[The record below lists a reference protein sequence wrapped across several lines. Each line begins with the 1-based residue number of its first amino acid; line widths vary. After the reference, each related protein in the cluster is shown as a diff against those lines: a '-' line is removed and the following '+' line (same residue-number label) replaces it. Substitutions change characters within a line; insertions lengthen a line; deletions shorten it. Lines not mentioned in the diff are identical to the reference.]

1 MFMSALNAPRWIENV
16 SWDDVKNGHHT
27 DMGENAM
34 LIQIT
39 DPATF
44 FPKPKKKF
52 KSIHQFEFMDAEDS
66 DGFPDEAKI
75 SDEQA
80 AEIVRLLQHAIEH
93 NMNVLVHCRAGI
105 CRSGAVTEVGSMMG
119 FTATE
124 RYRQPNLRVK
134 HRMMKA
140 LGWTYDSDE
149 KHTETNGHMAQDG
162 NIVPFKG
169 FPWS

>member
-1 MFMSALNAPRWIENV
+1 MTNIRWIENV
-16 SWDDVKNGHHT
+16 SKQDVALGIHS
-27 DMGENAM
+27 DFGPNAM
-34 LIQIT
+34 LIRIQ
-39 DPATF
+39 DPATEF
-44 FPKPKKKF
+44 GKVARADMF
-52 KSIHQFEFMDAEDS
+52 KEVYEFEFLDAEDA
-66 DGFPDEAKI
+66 DGFEDEVKI

-80 AEIVRLLQHAIEH
+80 AELVRLLQRAMDN
-93 NMNVLVHCRAGI
+93 NMNVLVHCHAGI

-149 KHTETNGHMAQDG
+149 KHTETNG
-162 NIVPFKG
+162 
-169 FPWS
+169 PWS